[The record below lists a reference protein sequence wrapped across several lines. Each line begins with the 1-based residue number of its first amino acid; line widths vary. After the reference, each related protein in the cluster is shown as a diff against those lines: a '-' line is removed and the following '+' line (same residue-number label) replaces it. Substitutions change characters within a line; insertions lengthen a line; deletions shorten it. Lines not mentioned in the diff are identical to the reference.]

1 MKLLYYLGKF
11 IFPFYGNP
19 RSSLCPLIM
28 KFYKYFNTDLE
39 AEMALISITLHMH
52 NVKYSVIC
60 DCAVGKLIQ
69 WLEPIVILVLWF

>member
-1 MKLLYYLGKF
+1 
-11 IFPFYGNP
+11 
-19 RSSLCPLIM
+19 M